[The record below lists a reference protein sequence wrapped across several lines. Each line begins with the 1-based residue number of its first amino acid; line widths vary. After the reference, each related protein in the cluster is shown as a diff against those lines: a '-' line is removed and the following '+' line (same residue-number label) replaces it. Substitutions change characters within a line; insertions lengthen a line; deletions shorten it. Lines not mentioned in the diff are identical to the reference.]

1 MRQYD
6 SNPAYSYYN
15 NGYYGPSRY
24 FRNYYRTLPYRNYG
38 GVSGPMG
45 GGGGCPQPCKIM
57 PVAQSTCTW
66 GGSEP
71 SFFPYSRYYNRAS
84 IPFIS
89 NTNFGSSPFGGFYNG
104 RGNDWI

>member
-24 FRNYYRTLPYRNYG
+24 FRNYYRTLPYRNYEG
-38 GVSGPMG
+38 NYGPMG
-45 GGGGCPQPCKIM
+45 GGG
-57 PVAQSTCTW
+57 V
-66 GGSEP
+66 
-71 SFFPYSRYYNRAS
+71 FPYSRYYNRAS

-89 NTNFGSSPFGGFYNG
+89 NNNFGSSPFGGFYNG

>member
-45 GGGGCPQPCKIM
+45 GG
-57 PVAQSTCTW
+57 V
-66 GGSEP
+66 
-71 SFFPYSRYYNRAS
+71 FPYSRYYNRAS

-89 NTNFGSSPFGGFYNG
+89 NNNFGSSPFGGFYNG

>member
-45 GGGGCPQPCKIM
+45 GGGCPNP
-57 PVAQSTCTW
+57 
-66 GGSEP
+66 
-71 SFFPYSRYYNRAS
+71 FFPYSRYYNRAS

>member
-45 GGGGCPQPCKIM
+45 GGG
-57 PVAQSTCTW
+57 V
-66 GGSEP
+66 
-71 SFFPYSRYYNRAS
+71 FPYSRYYNRAS